1 MKVKKQAASPSA
13 EALRPTSMTP
23 VQRIRADWRAVAS
36 RITYKGI
43 VSNVP
48 FVVFLALLGVLY
60 IANSHRAV
68 EMQRQLNRQAES
80 IRNLRMEETDL
91 QTQLMKTG
99 TEAQIIQ
106 RGAALGLKP
115 LTLPAYSLGTDSLK
129 PVQP

>member
-1 MKVKKQAASPSA
+1 MKVKKQAKTPTA
-13 EALRPTSMTP
+13 EAAPPASMTP
-23 VQRIRADWRAVAS
+23 AQRIRADWRAIAS

-48 FVVFLALLGVLY
+48 FVVFVALLGVLY

-68 EMQRQLNRQAES
+68 EMQRQLNRQAET
-80 IRNLRMEETDL
+80 IHNLRMEETDL

-106 RGAALGLKP
+106 RGASLGLKP
-115 LTLPAYSLGTDSLK
+115 LKLPAYSLGTDSMK